1 MGSPGGGGI
10 FISYRRED
18 TGPQAGRLYDH
29 LINRFGEDRIFMDID
44 SISVGTDFTGAIA
57 EAVSGCAILLALI
70 GRHWSAVTDVK
81 GVRRIDY
88 PQDWVRVEI
97 ETALKRNIRVVP
109 VLVDGAALPQ
119 AAVLP
124 PSLRPLV
131 QRQALV
137 LSHTGF
143 RSEVSRLIAAVDEVL
158 EAGQG
163 LPADATPM
171 DRLVQRAKETHWAFR
186 PPKQFLE
193 PVAAVLLPQE
203 RVLGTCKVHPPEWT
217 VSYCFTVTN
226 RNLYLS
232 TPNNNPPW
240 AGLRERTPSRF
251 RVNERVLKIPLT
263 VVDTCAIINN
273 VFTIQI
279 RCEPAITFNHYPRNA
294 RNTDTWIQKFMRAAQ
309 GST

>member
-18 TGPQAGRLYDH
+18 TGPHAGRLYDH
-29 LINRFGEDRIFMDID
+29 LSNRFGEDRVFMDID
-44 SISVGTDFTGAIA
+44 SIAVGTDFTGAIV

-88 PQDWVRVEI
+88 RQDWVRVEI
-97 ETALKRNIRVVP
+97 ETALQRNIRVVP
-109 VLVDGAALPQ
+109 VLVDGAALPP
-119 AAVLP
+119 AADLP

-137 LSHTGF
+137 LSLTGF

-158 EAGQG
+158 EAGLG

-171 DRLVQRAKETHWAFR
+171 DRLVQRTREIPWRFR

-203 RVLGTCKVHPPEWT
+203 RVLGTCRLHPPEWT
-217 VSYCFTVTN
+217 ISFGFTVTN

-232 TPNNNPPW
+232 TPKNNPSW
-240 AGLRERTPSRF
+240 AGLRERTPPRF
-251 RVNERVLKIPLT
+251 CVNERVLKIPLT
-263 VVDTCAIINN
+263 VVDSCAIINN

-279 RCEPAITFNHYPRNA
+279 RGEPAITFNHFRGNA
-294 RNTDTWIQKFMRAAQ
+294 RQTDTWIQKFMRAAR
-309 GST
+309 GSA